1 MSQGEKFLSSPKD
14 KNASAHQGISNLT
27 PAEKQVAARFNRE
40 YQGESVELPEAV
52 KTMPIYG
59 DWVAGNLSVKKASSF
74 WEIQRPQK
82 NQHCLDIG
90 CGVSFLIYPWRE
102 WNAFFY
108 GQEISLVAR
117 DVLTARGPQLNS
129 KLFKGVEL
137 GSGQQLHYDDA
148 QFDLVL
154 ATGWSCYYP
163 VDYWLKVMNEVKRVL
178 KPKGY
183 FVFDVLDLEKPLALD
198 WAVLE
203 TELGAEVI
211 LEPLAEWE
219 KIMKAAEAKVS
230 RRSEGELFK
239 LYKVH
244 F

>member
-1 MSQGEKFLSSPKD
+1 MLSPRDRK
-14 KNASAHQGISNLT
+14 ASAHQAMSNLT
-27 PAEKQVAARFNRE
+27 PAEKLVAARFNRQ
-40 YQGESVELPEAV
+40 YQGETLELPETV
-52 KTMPIYG
+52 KAMPIYN
-59 DWVAGNLSVKKASSF
+59 DWVAGNLSAKKASPF

-117 DVLTARGPQLNS
+117 DAVNARGPQLNS

-148 QFDLVL
+148 QFDLVI

-163 VDYWLKVMNEVKRVL
+163 VDYWLRVMNEVKRVL
-178 KPKGY
+178 KPKGH
-183 FVFDVLDLEKPLALD
+183 FVFDVLDSEKPLALD

-203 TELGAEVI
+203 TELGAEVV
-211 LEPLAEWE
+211 LEPLVEWE
-219 KIMKAAEAKVS
+219 KIIKATKAKLTQQL
-230 RRSEGELFK
+230 EGELFK
-239 LYKVH
+239 LYKVR